1 MYERKAPTMRFV
13 DDEFLLATR
22 VGRTSPGTQ
31 ERLAKALVISDARRE
46 LAARRKQPEPRKV
59 MPVKPTRVVTGV
71 FGRSRRQQYRAG
83 R

>member
-1 MYERKAPTMRFV
+1 MRFV

-22 VGRTSPGTQ
+22 VGRASPGTQ
-31 ERLAKALVISDARRE
+31 ERLAKALVVSEVRRE
-46 LAARRKQPEPRKV
+46 FAARQKQPEPRKV

-71 FGRSRRQQYRAG
+71 FGRSRRHQYRTE